1 MSKFSSQ
8 PADKVIK
15 ALRKM
20 GFTPVRQKGSHIIL
34 KNNGGVIIVVPKH
47 SGEEIGRGLLLKII
61 RQAGITKEKFLELLE
76 DE

>member
-15 ALRKM
+15 ALRKI
-20 GFTPVRQKGSHIIL
+20 GFIPVRQKGSHIIL
-34 KNNGGVIIVVPKH
+34 KNNVGVIIVVPKH